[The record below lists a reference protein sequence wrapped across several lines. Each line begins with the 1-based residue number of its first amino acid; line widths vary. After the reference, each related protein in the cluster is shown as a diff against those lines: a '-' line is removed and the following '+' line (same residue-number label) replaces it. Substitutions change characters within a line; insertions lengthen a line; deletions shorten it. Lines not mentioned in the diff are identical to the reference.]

1 MVRNAVPVVPL
12 APRAQPLPTSVA
24 ALPGAVRLS
33 TSRLHAEK
41 RARYEQTGF
50 DYAMTLEQVAQVL
63 GITRGGAFMA
73 EKSALR
79 KARRVL
85 IAKGYAED
93 DLIRL
98 LREL

>member
-1 MVRNAVPVVPL
+1 MSVR
-12 APRAQPLPTSVA
+12 
-24 ALPGAVRLS
+24 
-33 TSRLHAEK
+33 RLHAEK
-41 RARYEQTGF
+41 RARYEQAGF
-50 DYAMTLEQVAQVL
+50 DYAMTLEEVAVVL

-85 IAKGYAED
+85 LSRGYAEA
-93 DLIRL
+93 DLVSM